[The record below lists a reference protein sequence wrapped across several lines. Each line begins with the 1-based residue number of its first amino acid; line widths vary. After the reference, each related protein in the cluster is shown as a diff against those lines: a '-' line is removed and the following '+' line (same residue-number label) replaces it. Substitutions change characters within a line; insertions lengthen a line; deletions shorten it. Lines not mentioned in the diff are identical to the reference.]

1 MREVG
6 RYVRPGKAGV
16 TVCGMGVFWHTAA
29 MKIYT
34 KAGDDGMTSLLGGTR
49 VAKDA
54 PRVEAYGTVD
64 ELNAALGLAAS
75 VPVTAEAR
83 SILHLLHRLQHLLF
97 DLGADLAAPGPR
109 EPDTVGRVTAAHV
122 AEVEAAI
129 DAADAKLP
137 ALRSFILPG
146 GSELASRL
154 HLARTVCRRAERR
167 LVTLQE
173 VEHTHD
179 AVGLIP
185 MIFLNR
191 VGDLLFV
198 LARAANA
205 AAGVDDVAWKPDGT
219 T

>member
-97 DLGADLAAPGPR
+97 DLGADLAAPGHGSPIPSAGSLR
-109 EPDTVGRVTAAHV
+109 RMSP
-122 AEVEAAI
+122 
-129 DAADAKLP
+129 KLRRRLTRP
-137 ALRSFILPG
+137 TQSCLRCDRSFCPADQSWRRDFTWPAPCVAG
-146 GSELASRL
+146 RNDDWSRSRKWSTRMTQW
-154 HLARTVCRRAERR
+154 A
-167 LVTLQE
+167 
-173 VEHTHD
+173 
-179 AVGLIP
+179 
-185 MIFLNR
+185 
-191 VGDLLFV
+191 
-198 LARAANA
+198 
-205 AAGVDDVAWKPDGT
+205 
-219 T
+219 